1 MNKSR
6 RTGCKF
12 LEAADRIT
20 VRVTATGARINSG
33 GGEVQA
39 VAVNTIWNCGRRPI
53 VNSSTNTAE
62 ITGTEVPVPGSRKKR
77 PLD

>member
-12 LEAADRIT
+12 LEAADRK
-20 VRVTATGARINSG
+20 TADPILGIANWGDCSTAEI
-33 GGEVQA
+33 QA
-39 VAVNTIWNCGRRPI
+39 VAGAITWSRRP
-53 VNSSTNTAE
+53 VLSVRTNTAE
-62 ITGTEVPVPGSRKKR
+62 ITGSAFPAPGSRKMR